1 MKSCKKRNLTLI
13 EIMIVMFLI
22 MLIMGVVAYNYRGA
36 LDEGKAFKTKAGIDQ
51 IETVLEMAVAQDPEL
66 LENIPSEWEEIV
78 LTAPTVKNPA
88 SLIKDGWGESYQV
101 RVEDGRV
108 VVSSKRFEEY
118 KKTHAT
124 MFKE

>member
-36 LDEGKAFKTKAGIDQ
+36 LDEGKAFKTKAGIDS
-51 IETVLEMAVAQDPEL
+51 IENILEMSIAQNPDY
-66 LENIPSEWEEIV
+66 IDHISSDWIKIV
-78 LTAPTVKNPA
+78 ETSPTVKNPA
-88 SLIKDGWGESYQV
+88 SLVKDGWGEYYQV
-101 RVEDGRV
+101 HVEDGRV
-108 VVSSKRFEEY
+108 VVTSRRFEDY

-124 MFKE
+124 MFKD